1 MYLAFGSGFQVVF
14 SHLVVQE
21 SVFLLENDVSW
32 KRAFYVVVAEKAL
45 VSLAVVF
52 EAGMNLKINFPTTLD
67 PLTTNLAML
76 VGFLETKAT
85 IHSLVL
91 TPNYNYHQHGQ
102 WSYFLI

>member
-1 MYLAFGSGFQVVF
+1 MYLAFGSGFHVVF

-21 SVFLLENDVSW
+21 SVFLLENGVSW
-32 KRAFYVVVAEKAL
+32 KWTVAGVAEMAI

-52 EAGMNLKINFPTTLD
+52 EAGMNLKIYFPTTLD

-76 VGFLETKAT
+76 VRFLETKAT

-91 TPNYNYHQHGQ
+91 TP
-102 WSYFLI
+102 

>member
-21 SVFLLENDVSW
+21 SVFLLENGVSW
-32 KRAFYVVVAEKAL
+32 KWTVAVVAEKAL

-52 EAGMNLKINFPTTLD
+52 EAGMNLKIYFPTTLD
-67 PLTTNLAML
+67 PLATNLAML
-76 VGFLETKAT
+76 VRFLETKAT

-91 TPNYNYHQHGQ
+91 TP
-102 WSYFLI
+102 